1 MHPNELRRVQQRW
14 AEIMHAIDAAG
25 IPLDELSLLAMVA
38 GGRLINDRYTRMV
51 VRETRPIGFAP
62 PQRKEGE

>member
-1 MHPNELRRVQQRW
+1 MHPDELRRVQQRW

-25 IPLDELSLLAMVA
+25 IPRDELSLMAMVA
-38 GGRLINDRYTRMV
+38 GGQLLNDRYTRMV

-62 PQRKEGE
+62 AGRKEGE